1 MGWDSSS
8 GSSGDSSD
16 SLVSDSLNQ
25 DSSSVDPSGS
35 ADSSGWK
42 ASGSSGSFMNNLAW
56 LCLAALLCGCL
67 GAIAAAMMGKPK
79 PKPKKKAAPA
89 PAPAPAPEPL
99 PVLEPLMPVS
109 TVSTAV
115 PSYSYVT
122 PATTAYAQ
130 PAVYAQPATTSYV
143 QPLATVPTYAANTAF
158 APAGV

>member
-1 MGWDSSS
+1 MGFLFRFEWRFVY
-8 GSSGDSSD
+8 

-56 LCLAALLCGCL
+56 LCAACLLCGCL
-67 GAIAAAMMGKPK
+67 GAIAAAMMGKAK
-79 PKPKKKAAPA
+79 PKPKKKKAAAAAPA
-89 PAPAPAPEPL
+89 PVAEPL
-99 PVLEPLMPVS
+99 PVLEPLVPVS

-115 PSYSYVT
+115 PSYSYAM

-130 PAVYAQPATTSYV
+130 PVTYAQPATSYV

-158 APAGV
+158 APAGIV